1 MTKKR
6 HKSAPK
12 AARAV
17 AESPQDGPTR
27 EWRRHHD
34 AERVAETQGWRHR
47 TRVQQLYVEGRI
59 GRDEVDAARRYLDDY
74 EIGVA
79 GAHVGPGGGG
89 GGLLADG
96 RLDALTRWR
105 KANEA
110 VGYDTALLVAL
121 VVEDATWA
129 TLASKIGAGLGGWG
143 DERAKR
149 ASARVLTLLAEHY
162 ARPRRQ
168 SSALASTAARVASVE
183 PRSTTRTGTS
193 SCAAT
198 IPSIAR

>member
-1 MTKKR
+1 MTTKKR

-12 AARAV
+12 PARA
-17 AESPQDGPTR
+17 ASGNPIDGPTR

-34 AERVAETQGWRHR
+34 AERVAETQGWRKL

-89 GGLLADG
+89 GGLYADG
-96 RLDALTRWR
+96 RLDAITRGR

-110 VGYDTALLVAL
+110 VGYDAALLEAL

-129 TLASKIGAGLGGWG
+129 TLAAKMGAGTGGWG
-143 DERAKR
+143 EERAKR
-149 ASARVLTLLAEHY
+149 AAARVLGVLAEHY
-162 ARPRRQ
+162 AGRHQP
-168 SSALASTAARVASVE
+168 STLASTASQAASS
-183 PRSTTRTGTS
+183 RRCMSASGGGGSSHTS
-193 SCAAT
+193 SAST
-198 IPSIAR
+198 